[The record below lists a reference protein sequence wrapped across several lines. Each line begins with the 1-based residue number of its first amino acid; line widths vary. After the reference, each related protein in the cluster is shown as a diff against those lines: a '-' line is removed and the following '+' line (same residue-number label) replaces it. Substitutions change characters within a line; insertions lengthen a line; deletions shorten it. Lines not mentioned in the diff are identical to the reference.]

1 MQWSIEAYTAL
12 KSCSLLLQ
20 CALNPFIMYLI
31 IFGFIDMLTDIL
43 NIDHVVNII
52 RNAFDLGVLLYCYQV
67 YVCKLTVKLSITR
80 KYWQKY
86 FTLA

>member
-1 MQWSIEAYTAL
+1 
-12 KSCSLLLQ
+12 
-20 CALNPFIMYLI
+20 
-31 IFGFIDMLTDIL
+31 MLTDIL
-43 NIDHVVNII
+43 NIHHVVNTI
-52 RNAFDLGVLLYCYQV
+52 RNAFDLEVLLYCYQV